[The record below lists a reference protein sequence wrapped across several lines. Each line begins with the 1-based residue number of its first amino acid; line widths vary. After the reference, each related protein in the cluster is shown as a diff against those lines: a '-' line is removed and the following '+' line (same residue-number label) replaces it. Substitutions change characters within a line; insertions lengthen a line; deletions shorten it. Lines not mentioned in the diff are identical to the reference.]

1 MRMELLKI
9 QDLNKNG
16 NEDFSLS
23 DKEKKEL
30 TPKESEN
37 LFKETQKDDYLK
49 EIIKNT
55 SGAKPKGILQPKS
68 GEIKF

>member
-1 MRMELLKI
+1 MEIRIFLYLIK
-9 QDLNKNG
+9 K
-16 NEDFSLS
+16 
-23 DKEKKEL
+23 KKEL

-55 SGAKPKGILQPKS
+55 SWGKAQGNTTAQEWGNKILEDKISDLERQ
-68 GEIKF
+68 